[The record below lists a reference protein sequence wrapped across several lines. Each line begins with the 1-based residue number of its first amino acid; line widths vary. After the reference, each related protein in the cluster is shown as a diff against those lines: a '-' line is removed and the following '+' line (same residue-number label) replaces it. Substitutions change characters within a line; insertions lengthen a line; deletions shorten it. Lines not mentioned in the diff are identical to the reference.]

1 MENVTQF
8 SSESWSNGSEK
19 NLDCN
24 DLTNNGL
31 YLIFVGYL
39 LPFLSPKVRDYGKEV
54 LSVFRN
60 MGRVAS
66 DVVSLTEFG
75 FDKIQG
81 LSNNDEMS
89 AFIQRLSDKKNMNV
103 LSSQIQE
110 IAWSFSGDTQNGSKD
125 HKQETWKKLLNE
137 LDRTSI
143 LNKMDRS
150 NKKTKP

>member
-1 MENVTQF
+1 MENVTLF
-8 SSESWSNGSEK
+8 LSDSWSNESK

-39 LPFLSPKVRDYGKEV
+39 LPFLSPKVRDYGKET

-60 MGRVAS
+60 MGKIAS

-75 FDKIQG
+75 FEKIQG

-89 AFIQRLSDKKNMNV
+89 AFIQRLSDQKNMNV
-103 LSSQIQE
+103 LSSQIKE
-110 IAWSFSGDTQNGSKD
+110 IAWSFSGDTQQGNKENR
-125 HKQETWKKLLNE
+125 QETWKKLLNE
-137 LDRTSI
+137 LDRASI
-143 LNKMDRS
+143 LNKLDRT
-150 NKKTKP
+150 NKKRKP

>member
-8 SSESWSNGSEK
+8 SSDSWSNGSEK

-31 YLIFVGYL
+31 YLIFIGYL
-39 LPFLSPKVRDYGKEV
+39 LPLLSPKVRDYGKEV

-137 LDRTSI
+137 LDRASI

>member
-1 MENVTQF
+1 MENATLF
-8 SSESWSNGSEK
+8 SSDSWSNGSE
-19 NLDCN
+19 NTFDCN
-24 DLTNNGL
+24 ELTNNGL

-75 FDKIQG
+75 FDKIQE
-81 LSNNDEMS
+81 LTDNEEMS
-89 AFIQRLSDKKNMNV
+89 KFIQRISDQKNMNV

-110 IAWSFSGDTQNGSKD
+110 IAWSFSGDTQNGSKE

-137 LDRTSI
+137 LDRMSI

>member
-1 MENVTQF
+1 MENETLF
-8 SSESWSNGSEK
+8 SSDSWSNGSE
-19 NLDCN
+19 NTFDCN
-24 DLTNNGL
+24 ELTNNGL

-75 FDKIQG
+75 FDKIQE
-81 LSNNDEMS
+81 LSNNEEMS
-89 AFIQRLSDKKNMNV
+89 KFIQRISDQKNMNV

-110 IAWSFSGDTQNGSKD
+110 IAWSFSGDTQNGSKE

-137 LDRTSI
+137 LDRMNI

>member
-8 SSESWSNGSEK
+8 SSDSWSNGSEK

-39 LPFLSPKVRDYGKEV
+39 LPLLSPKVRDYGKEV

-137 LDRTSI
+137 LDRASI

>member
-8 SSESWSNGSEK
+8 SSDSWSNDSEK

-75 FDKIQG
+75 FDKIQE
-81 LSNNDEMS
+81 LSNNEEMS
-89 AFIQRLSDKKNMNV
+89 KFIQRISDQKNMNV

-110 IAWSFSGDTQNGSKD
+110 IAWSFSGDTQNGSKE

-137 LDRTSI
+137 LDRMNI

>member
-8 SSESWSNGSEK
+8 SSDSWSNDSEK

-110 IAWSFSGDTQNGSKD
+110 IAWSFSGDTQNGSKE

-137 LDRTSI
+137 LDRMNI

-150 NKKTKP
+150 NKETKP

>member
-8 SSESWSNGSEK
+8 SSDSWSNDSEK

-75 FDKIQG
+75 FDKIQE
-81 LSNNDEMS
+81 LSNNEEMS
-89 AFIQRLSDKKNMNV
+89 KFIQRISDQKNMNV
-103 LSSQIQE
+103 FPSQIQE
-110 IAWSFSGDTQNGSKD
+110 IAWSFSGDTQNGSKE

-137 LDRTSI
+137 LDRMNI